1 MYNSKLNGWYVAD
14 CIRDMVGK
22 RCMQVFAY
30 SNATSGQWVKLAKFQ
45 LIGNE
50 KTALGM
56 LTLVNR
62 TGNNSMDVQSFLFAG
77 WSNHVEAKTLQKHGN
92 TIVNELRVCYD
103 ADNSWWLEGRMQI
116 PVEAVAA
123 TPNGLYNCEV
133 SESFLFEVDSTS
145 TSTAQCAMI

>member
-1 MYNSKLNGWYVAD
+1 MYNSKLEGWYVAN

-22 RCMQVFAY
+22 RCMQVFVY

-62 TGNNSMDVQSFLFAG
+62 TGNNSMDVQSFWFAG

-92 TIVNELRVCYD
+92 TIVNALRVCYD

-133 SESFLFEVDSTS
+133 SESFLFEVDSTL

>member
-1 MYNSKLNGWYVAD
+1 MYNSKLEGWYVAD

-50 KTALGM
+50 KTVLGM

-62 TGNNSMDVQSFLFAG
+62 TGNNSMDVQSFWFAG

-123 TPNGLYNCEV
+123 TPNCLYNCEV

>member
-1 MYNSKLNGWYVAD
+1 MYNSKLEGWHVAD
-14 CIRDMVGK
+14 CIIDMVGK
-22 RCMQVFAY
+22 RCMQVFAH
-30 SNATSGQWVKLAKFQ
+30 SNVTSGQWVKLAKFQ

-62 TGNNSMDVQSFLFAG
+62 TGNNSMDVQSFWFAG
-77 WSNHVEAKTLQKHGN
+77 RSNHVEAKTLQKHGN

-116 PVEAVAA
+116 PVEVVAA

>member
-1 MYNSKLNGWYVAD
+1 MYNSKFEGWYVAD

-22 RCMQVFAY
+22 RCMQVFAH

-62 TGNNSMDVQSFLFAG
+62 TGNNSMGVQSFWFAG

>member
-1 MYNSKLNGWYVAD
+1 MYNSKLEGWYVAD

-62 TGNNSMDVQSFLFAG
+62 TGNNSMDVQSFWFAG

>member
-1 MYNSKLNGWYVAD
+1 MYNSKLNGWYVAN

-62 TGNNSMDVQSFLFAG
+62 TGNNSMDVQSFWFAS
-77 WSNHVEAKTLQKHGN
+77 WSDHVEAKTLQKYGS

>member
-1 MYNSKLNGWYVAD
+1 MYNSKLEGWYVAD
-14 CIRDMVGK
+14 CIRDMVVK

-62 TGNNSMDVQSFLFAG
+62 TGNNSMDVQSFWFAG

-133 SESFLFEVDSTS
+133 SKSFLFEVDSTS
-145 TSTAQCAMI
+145 ISTAQCAMI

>member
-1 MYNSKLNGWYVAD
+1 MYNSKLEGWYVAD

-22 RCMQVFAY
+22 CCMQVFAY

-62 TGNNSMDVQSFLFAG
+62 TGNNSMDVQSFWFAG
-77 WSNHVEAKTLQKHGN
+77 WSDHVEAKTLQKHGN

>member
-1 MYNSKLNGWYVAD
+1 MYNSKLEGWYVAD

-22 RCMQVFAY
+22 RCMQVFTY

-62 TGNNSMDVQSFLFAG
+62 TGNNSMDVQSFWFAG